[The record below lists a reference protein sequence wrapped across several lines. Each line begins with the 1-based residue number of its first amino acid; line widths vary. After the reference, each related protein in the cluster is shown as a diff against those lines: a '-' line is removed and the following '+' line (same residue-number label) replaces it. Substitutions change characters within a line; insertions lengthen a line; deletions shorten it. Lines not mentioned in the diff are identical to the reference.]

1 MTVKKDD
8 TFQTGVPAALL
19 LDPDSDSI
27 LFEKNGDQLVAPA
40 SLAKLM
46 TLEFVFNEIKQVH
59 RFRRIQWL
67 YWKPN
72 AMIRISRPI
81 PTRKIKL
88 VLFDLDGTLID
99 SERDLAA
106 AVNAMLVKYGRKE
119 LPIEVIGTYIGDGAP
134 MLIRRAL
141 GDPADREFLQEALNF
156 FLQYYRDH
164 KLDTTCLYAGIREAL
179 QQIGGNHGVP
189 RQMAVLTNKPV
200 RVSRDI
206 LAGLGVDGSFF
217 QVYGGNSFDTKKPDP
232 LGANTLIKEAGVSPE
247 ETVMVGDSQVDI
259 LTARNAGMWSVG
271 VTYGFAPRTLEQV
284 VPDVLV
290 DTPAELATA
299 LSREL
304 P

>member
-1 MTVKKDD
+1 
-8 TFQTGVPAALL
+8 
-19 LDPDSDSI
+19 
-27 LFEKNGDQLVAPA
+27 
-40 SLAKLM
+40 
-46 TLEFVFNEIKQVH
+46 
-59 RFRRIQWL
+59 
-67 YWKPN
+67 
-72 AMIRISRPI
+72 MIRISRPI

-99 SERDLAA
+99 SERDLAD

-119 LPIEVIGTYIGDGAP
+119 LPIDVIGTYIGDGAP

-141 GDPADREFLQEALNF
+141 GDPADREFLQEALNY
-156 FLQYYRDH
+156 FLLYYREH
-164 KLDTTCLYAGIREAL
+164 KLDSTCLYGGIREAL
-179 QQIGGNHGVP
+179 QQIAAHNAVS

-206 LAGLGVDGSFF
+206 LNGLGLGSSFF

-232 LGANTLIKEAGVSPE
+232 LGANTLISEAGVSPE
-247 ETVMVGDSQVDI
+247 ETVMVGDSQVDV
-259 LTARNAGMWSVG
+259 LTARNAGIWSVG

-299 LSREL
+299 LSGEL
-304 P
+304 S